1 MRRRNILAAAL
12 IAIAQPLRPSPLRA
26 PRASARHAVNGAAA
40 PQHDDDVY
48 DVAICGAGPAG
59 LATAA
64 ECASRGLK
72 VCVADPAL
80 GRDWPNNYGVWIDE
94 VEPLGFDD
102 CVDVVW
108 TESSVVFEDAAPGAL
123 ENVTLQRPYGRVDRK
138 RLKRRL
144 VDTCIKGDATLLT
157 KRAVDVEGTA
167 VEFDDG
173 SSVRACVVVDAT
185 GFRRKFVRHDVAF
198 DPGFQVTYGAL
209 LRVEKHPFPLDKLVL
224 MDYRD
229 EYIGD
234 DAAMRSRN
242 ERFPTFMY
250 VMPISDTEI
259 FFEETVLVSR
269 PGADSADLEARLR
282 KRLSVSYGIEHF
294 EVLESER
301 AAIPMGGMDP
311 VVPQRVVG
319 CGATASCVHP
329 ASGYMV
335 ARALEVAPRVGAA
348 LAAHPRLA
356 EARRAAARGDTDGD
370 AFDALSEAAWAAT
383 WPADDRRQRDFMHFG
398 FELLCVL
405 NPRELRDF
413 FTGFFR
419 LPDALWEHFL
429 SWRLSGAGH
438 VWMGGLVWWA
448 CIPKRFMAPMLLN
461 SLPHLLDKLVG
472 PFLSRGGDLIGPH
485 TPYTE
490 ARWRPDAY
498 YAYLAD
504 LRAGLAAARKG
515 SVAEPAAEPV
525 AEPVSR

>member
-1 MRRRNILAAAL
+1 MIST
-12 IAIAQPLRPSPLRA
+12 Q
-26 PRASARHAVNGAAA
+26 
-40 PQHDDDVY
+40 
-48 DVAICGAGPAG
+48 
-59 LATAA
+59 
-64 ECASRGLK
+64 
-72 VCVADPAL
+72 
-80 GRDWPNNYGVWIDE
+80 
-94 VEPLGFDD
+94 
-102 CVDVVW
+102 
-108 TESSVVFEDAAPGAL
+108 
-123 ENVTLQRPYGRVDRK
+123 
-138 RLKRRL
+138 
-144 VDTCIKGDATLLT
+144 
-157 KRAVDVEGTA
+157 
-167 VEFDDG
+167 
-173 SSVRACVVVDAT
+173 VDAT
-185 GFRRKFVRHDVAF
+185 GFRRKFVKHDVAF
-198 DPGFQVTYGAL
+198 DPGYQVTYGAL
-209 LRVEKHPFPLDKLVL
+209 LKVEKHPFPLDKLVL

-234 DAAMRSRN
+234 DDEMRKRN

-335 ARALEVAPRVGAA
+335 ARALEVAPRVGKA

-356 EARRAAARGDTDGD
+356 EARRAAARGDVDGE
-370 AFDALSEAAWAAT
+370 AFDALSAAAWAAT

-515 SVAEPAAEPV
+515 PAAEPAAEPV